1 MATTL
6 PYPDASQD
14 SGVGSDRGASTGTT
28 RWQKVVG
35 ILGLVVV
42 LWVGSEMY
50 DVVFFRGAGPGGGQ
64 RPGGGQQ
71 APVESQDQDD
81 GPPPPSGGPHDPSR
95 FGH

>member
-1 MATTL
+1 MATTTPHL
-6 PYPDASQD
+6 DANEDTGGRPDGRAT
-14 SGVGSDRGASTGTT
+14 TGTS
-28 RWQKVVG
+28 RRQKVVG

-64 RPGGGQQ
+64 HT
-71 APVESQDQDD
+71 PVENQDQDGD
-81 GPPPPSGGPHDPSR
+81 PTPPSGGPHDPSR